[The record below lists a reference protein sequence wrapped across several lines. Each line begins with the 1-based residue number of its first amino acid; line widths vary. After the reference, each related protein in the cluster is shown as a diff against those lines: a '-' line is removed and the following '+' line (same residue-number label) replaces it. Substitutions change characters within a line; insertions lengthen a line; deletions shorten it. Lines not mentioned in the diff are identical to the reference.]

1 MNKNKPNSSTLHNRS
16 VLIFAGSPSPL
27 ARALCE
33 QLTSV
38 RSCRVTL
45 VTDLGCV
52 PEATTD
58 SVQLFQ
64 CDLSKREQVGQ
75 LVTSLERMLRSVD
88 LVIHLDSEESEED
101 FVERTSREI
110 LGFVNLLTNFVPL
123 LARNSSA
130 GRIISLKNSSNGSRS
145 RAFQDSQS
153 EYHDLIQTVL
163 ASEASKS
170 TVQLCTIS
178 CDHLHGHQSTGMVQ
192 ELAQRILQTIESSR
206 SSSKNEVIELSSRRN
221 LFEFCS
227 SNLLQLAAVGLD
239 KLQLRKARELPLK
252 VQ

>member
-1 MNKNKPNSSTLHNRS
+1 MAK
-16 VLIFAGSPSPL
+16 
-27 ARALCE
+27 
-33 QLTSV
+33 
-38 RSCRVTL
+38 
-45 VTDLGCV
+45 
-52 PEATTD
+52 
-58 SVQLFQ
+58 
-64 CDLSKREQVGQ
+64 
-75 LVTSLERMLRSVD
+75 
-88 LVIHLDSEESEED
+88 
-101 FVERTSREI
+101 
-110 LGFVNLLTNFVPL
+110 
-123 LARNSSA
+123 NSSA

-192 ELAQRILQTIESSR
+192 ELAQRILQTVESSR
-206 SSSKNEVIELSSRRN
+206 SRKNEVIELSSRRN